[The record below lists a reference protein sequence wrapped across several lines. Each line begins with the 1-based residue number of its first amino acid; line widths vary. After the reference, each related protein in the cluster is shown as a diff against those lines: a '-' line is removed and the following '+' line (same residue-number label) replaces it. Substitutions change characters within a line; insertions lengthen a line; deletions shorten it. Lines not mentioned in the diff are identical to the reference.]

1 MSLSH
6 GTLMID
12 LRVFCFL
19 FLVGPLWLFEGRKRF
34 SLQLYS
40 QNLVSR
46 LSNYLWKERKMGE
59 RREERRERK
68 DGKKGGN
75 IFSSFYLFFVVHTR
89 DVFYFL
95 R

>member
-59 RREERRERK
+59 REERRERK

>member
-1 MSLSH
+1 MSLSR
-6 GTLMID
+6 GTLIID

-59 RREERRERK
+59 REERRERK